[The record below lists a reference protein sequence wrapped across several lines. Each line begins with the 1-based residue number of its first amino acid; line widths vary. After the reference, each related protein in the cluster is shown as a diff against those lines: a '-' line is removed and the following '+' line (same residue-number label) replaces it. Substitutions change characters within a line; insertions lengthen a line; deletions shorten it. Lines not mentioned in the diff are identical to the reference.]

1 MSLLCIVC
9 LLSIPIQILGNIKE
23 TIVENPFYLR
33 ARMHDSQT
41 ANVQFEI
48 ALNINQRSCQM
59 YKFTIRHDDNFY
71 SMPEQNL
78 TFWRNSLELKYLSVG
93 NYRICAI
100 ICSEYSKPYHSLY
113 YIFKKENSLKPISAC
128 VNIYAYRSHYL
139 ILTLYLLVFLV
150 LAFSQ
155 ISFSLRKRR
164 FEARMK
170 DNLIKFENTSQKWHS
185 ISTLSISS

>member
-59 YKFTIRHDDNFY
+59 YKF
-71 SMPEQNL
+71 
-78 TFWRNSLELKYLSVG
+78 
-93 NYRICAI
+93 
-100 ICSEYSKPYHSLY
+100 
-113 YIFKKENSLKPISAC
+113 
-128 VNIYAYRSHYL
+128 
-139 ILTLYLLVFLV
+139 
-150 LAFSQ
+150 
-155 ISFSLRKRR
+155 
-164 FEARMK
+164 
-170 DNLIKFENTSQKWHS
+170 
-185 ISTLSISS
+185 